1 MFGTR
6 AADSTL
12 FIAISI
18 ALTLVLIILF
28 CIWLMNIENNIA
40 GTICLTLCII
50 AIVYVA
56 TINIYSKKQGTDNIK
71 EAITD
76 NYSNAENIL
85 VQFDRNTKNNKGYF
99 TSDDGNFS
107 FEVINSSLFYCL
119 KKLNYNK
126 SKNNISYNSLSKI
139 KGAAIC

>member
-12 FIAISI
+12 YIAIGI
-18 ALTLVLIILF
+18 ALGLVIIILL
-28 CIWLMNIENNIA
+28 CIYIKTVGNNIV
-40 GTICLTLCII
+40 GIIGIIFCVITLAYIS
-50 AIVYVA
+50 

-107 FEVINSSLFYCL
+107 FEVINNTLVIKDGEIIVKYISGN
-119 KKLNYNK
+119 NY
-126 SKNNISYNSLSKI
+126 
-139 KGAAIC
+139 

>member
-12 FIAISI
+12 YIAISI
-18 ALTLVLIILF
+18 ALGLVIIILL
-28 CIWLMNIENNIA
+28 CIYIKTVGNNIV
-40 GTICLTLCII
+40 GIIGIIFCVITLAYIS
-50 AIVYVA
+50 

-107 FEVINSSLFYCL
+107 FEVINNTLVIKDGETVVKYISGD
-119 KKLNYNK
+119 NY
-126 SKNNISYNSLSKI
+126 
-139 KGAAIC
+139 

>member
-6 AADSTL
+6 AADSRL

-18 ALTLVLIILF
+18 TLTLVLIILF

-56 TINIYSKKQGTDNIK
+56 TINIYSKKQGTNNIK

-107 FEVINSSLFYCL
+107 FEVINNTLVIKDGETIVKYISGD
-119 KKLNYNK
+119 NY
-126 SKNNISYNSLSKI
+126 
-139 KGAAIC
+139 

>member
-12 FIAISI
+12 YIAINI
-18 ALTLVLIILF
+18 ALGLVIITLLCIYIKTVGNNIVGIIGIIFCVITLVYIS
-28 CIWLMNIENNIA
+28 
-40 GTICLTLCII
+40 
-50 AIVYVA
+50 

-107 FEVINSSLFYCL
+107 FEVINNTLVIKDGETIVKYISGD
-119 KKLNYNK
+119 NY
-126 SKNNISYNSLSKI
+126 
-139 KGAAIC
+139 

>member
-12 FIAISI
+12 YIAINI
-18 ALTLVLIILF
+18 ALGLVIITLLCIYIKTVGNNIVGIIGIIFCVITLVYIS
-28 CIWLMNIENNIA
+28 
-40 GTICLTLCII
+40 
-50 AIVYVA
+50 

-107 FEVINSSLFYCL
+107 FEVINNTLVIKDGETIVKYISGN
-119 KKLNYNK
+119 NY
-126 SKNNISYNSLSKI
+126 
-139 KGAAIC
+139 

>member
-12 FIAISI
+12 YIAISI
-18 ALTLVLIILF
+18 ALGLVIIILI
-28 CIWLMNIENNIA
+28 CIYIKTVGNNIV
-40 GTICLTLCII
+40 GIIGIIFCVITLAYIS
-50 AIVYVA
+50 

-107 FEVINSSLFYCL
+107 FEVINNTLVIKDGETIVKYISGD
-119 KKLNYNK
+119 NY
-126 SKNNISYNSLSKI
+126 
-139 KGAAIC
+139 

>member
-12 FIAISI
+12 FIAINI
-18 ALTLVLIILF
+18 ALGLVIITLF
-28 CIWLMNIENNIA
+28 CIYIKNIKNNIIEMI
-40 GTICLTLCII
+40 GLVLCVITLAYIS
-50 AIVYVA
+50 

-107 FEVINSSLFYCL
+107 FEVINNTLVIKDGETAIKYISGD
-119 KKLNYNK
+119 NY
-126 SKNNISYNSLSKI
+126 
-139 KGAAIC
+139 

>member
-12 FIAISI
+12 YIAISI
-18 ALTLVLIILF
+18 ALGLVIIILL
-28 CIWLMNIENNIA
+28 CIYIKTVGNNIV
-40 GTICLTLCII
+40 GIIGIIFCVITLAYIS
-50 AIVYVA
+50 

-107 FEVINSSLFYCL
+107 FEVINNTLVIKDGETIVKYISGD
-119 KKLNYNK
+119 NY
-126 SKNNISYNSLSKI
+126 
-139 KGAAIC
+139 

>member
-12 FIAISI
+12 YIAIGI
-18 ALTLVLIILF
+18 ALVLAIIILL
-28 CIWLMNIENNIA
+28 CIYIKTEENNIV
-40 GTICLTLCII
+40 GIIGIIFCVITLAYI
-50 AIVYVA
+50 A

-107 FEVINSSLFYCL
+107 FEVINNTLVIKDGETVVKYISGD
-119 KKLNYNK
+119 NY
-126 SKNNISYNSLSKI
+126 
-139 KGAAIC
+139 

>member
-12 FIAISI
+12 YIAISI
-18 ALTLVLIILF
+18 ALGLVIIILL
-28 CIWLMNIENNIA
+28 CIYIKTVENNIV
-40 GTICLTLCII
+40 GIIGIIFCVITLAYIS
-50 AIVYVA
+50 

-107 FEVINSSLFYCL
+107 FEVINNTLVIKDGETVVKYISGD
-119 KKLNYNK
+119 NY
-126 SKNNISYNSLSKI
+126 
-139 KGAAIC
+139 

>member
-18 ALTLVLIILF
+18 ALGLVIIILL
-28 CIWLMNIENNIA
+28 CIYIKTVGNNIVGIIGIIFCVITLA
-40 GTICLTLCII
+40 YISTIK
-50 AIVYVA
+50 
-56 TINIYSKKQGTDNIK
+56 IYSKKQGTDNIK

-107 FEVINSSLFYCL
+107 FEVINNTLVIKDGETVVKYISGN
-119 KKLNYNK
+119 NY
-126 SKNNISYNSLSKI
+126 
-139 KGAAIC
+139 

>member
-18 ALTLVLIILF
+18 TLTLVLIILF

-50 AIVYVA
+50 AFVYIV
-56 TINIYSKKQGTDNIK
+56 TINTYSKKQGTDNIK

-107 FEVINSSLFYCL
+107 FEVIDDTLII
-119 KKLNYNK
+119 
-126 SKNNISYNSLSKI
+126 KNGEIVTKYISGDSY
-139 KGAAIC
+139 

>member
-12 FIAISI
+12 FIAIGI
-18 ALTLVLIILF
+18 ALTLVLIISF

-56 TINIYSKKQGTDNIK
+56 AINIYSKKQERI
-71 EAITD
+71 I
-76 NYSNAENIL
+76 S
-85 VQFDRNTKNNKGYF
+85 
-99 TSDDGNFS
+99 
-107 FEVINSSLFYCL
+107 
-119 KKLNYNK
+119 KKLLLIIIVMLK
-126 SKNNISYNSLSKI
+126 TFWFSLIEILKIIKATLLLTMEISVLK
-139 KGAAIC
+139 

>member
-12 FIAISI
+12 YIAISI
-18 ALTLVLIILF
+18 ALGLVIIILI
-28 CIWLMNIENNIA
+28 CIYIKTEGNIIV
-40 GTICLTLCII
+40 GIIGITLCII

-107 FEVINSSLFYCL
+107 FEVINNTLVIKNGETVVKYISGD
-119 KKLNYNK
+119 NY
-126 SKNNISYNSLSKI
+126 
-139 KGAAIC
+139 

>member
-6 AADSTL
+6 AVDSTL
-12 FIAISI
+12 FIAINI
-18 ALTLVLIILF
+18 TLGLVIIILI
-28 CIWLMNIENNIA
+28 CIYINTMGNNIV
-40 GTICLTLCII
+40 GIIGLILCVITF
-50 AIVYVA
+50 VYIS

-85 VQFDRNTKNNKGYF
+85 VQFDKNTKNNKGYF

-107 FEVINSSLFYCL
+107 FEVINNTLVIKDGEIVTKYISGD
-119 KKLNYNK
+119 NY
-126 SKNNISYNSLSKI
+126 
-139 KGAAIC
+139 

>member
-12 FIAISI
+12 YIAINI
-18 ALTLVLIILF
+18 ALGLVIITLL
-28 CIWLMNIENNIA
+28 CIYIKTVGNNIV
-40 GTICLTLCII
+40 GIIGIIFCVITLAYIS
-50 AIVYVA
+50 

-107 FEVINSSLFYCL
+107 FEVINNTLVIKDGETVVKYISGN
-119 KKLNYNK
+119 NY
-126 SKNNISYNSLSKI
+126 
-139 KGAAIC
+139 

>member
-12 FIAISI
+12 FIAINI
-18 ALTLVLIILF
+18 ALGLVIITLF
-28 CIWLMNIENNIA
+28 CIYIKNIKNNIIEMI
-40 GTICLTLCII
+40 GLVLCVITLAYIS
-50 AIVYVA
+50 

-107 FEVINSSLFYCL
+107 FEVINNTLVIKDEETIVEYISGD
-119 KKLNYNK
+119 NY
-126 SKNNISYNSLSKI
+126 
-139 KGAAIC
+139 

>member
-18 ALTLVLIILF
+18 ALGLVIIILL
-28 CIWLMNIENNIA
+28 CIYIKTVGNNIV
-40 GTICLTLCII
+40 GIIGIIFCVITLAYIS
-50 AIVYVA
+50 

-107 FEVINSSLFYCL
+107 FEVINNTLVIKDGETVVKYISGN
-119 KKLNYNK
+119 NY
-126 SKNNISYNSLSKI
+126 
-139 KGAAIC
+139 

>member
-18 ALTLVLIILF
+18 ALTLVLTISF
-28 CIWLMNIENNIA
+28 CIWLMNIENDIA
-40 GTICLTLCII
+40 GTIYLTLCII

-71 EAITD
+71 EAITN

-99 TSDDGNFS
+99 TSDDGTFS
-107 FEVINSSLFYCL
+107 FEVINNTLVIKNGETVVKYISGD
-119 KKLNYNK
+119 NY
-126 SKNNISYNSLSKI
+126 
-139 KGAAIC
+139 

>member
-18 ALTLVLIILF
+18 ALGLVIIILL
-28 CIWLMNIENNIA
+28 CIYIKTVGNNIV
-40 GTICLTLCII
+40 GIIGIIFCVITLAYIS
-50 AIVYVA
+50 
-56 TINIYSKKQGTDNIK
+56 TINIYSKKQGIDNIK

-107 FEVINSSLFYCL
+107 FEVINNTLVIKDGETIVKYISGD
-119 KKLNYNK
+119 NY
-126 SKNNISYNSLSKI
+126 
-139 KGAAIC
+139 

>member
-1 MFGTR
+1 MFGTI

-12 FIAISI
+12 YIAISI
-18 ALTLVLIILF
+18 ALGLVIIILL
-28 CIWLMNIENNIA
+28 CIYIKTVGNNIV
-40 GTICLTLCII
+40 GIIGIIFCVITLAYIS
-50 AIVYVA
+50 

-107 FEVINSSLFYCL
+107 FEVINNTLVIKDGETVVKYISGD
-119 KKLNYNK
+119 NY
-126 SKNNISYNSLSKI
+126 
-139 KGAAIC
+139 